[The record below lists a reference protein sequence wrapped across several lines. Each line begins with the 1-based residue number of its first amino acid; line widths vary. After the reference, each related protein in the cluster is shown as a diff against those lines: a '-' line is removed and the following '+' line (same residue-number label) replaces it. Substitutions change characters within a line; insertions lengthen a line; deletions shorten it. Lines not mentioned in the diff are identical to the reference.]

1 MNVLII
7 SVSHPLQLL
16 EVETDSELLRASKAR
31 LRAMLEERFAAGAVA
46 AIFEECSFTKESI
59 AAQLAAGRNP
69 NKVPWHNICM
79 TVEERKAAGIYDA
92 LNNRPG
98 HPDDNMEYTIE
109 ERIPADEIREDYF
122 AEHILAAEP
131 AQGDIL
137 VLVGDMHVEPVAR
150 RLRTKGHT
158 VEIRTELVPIKR
170 WTNRNTFELQGSNDD
185 QSS

>member
-16 EVETDSELLRASKAR
+16 EVGTDSELLRASKAR
-31 LRAMLEERFAAGAVA
+31 LRAMLEERFATGTVA
-46 AIFEECSFTKESI
+46 AIFEECSFTKVSI
-59 AAQLAAGRNP
+59 AAQLAAERYP
-69 NKVPWHNICM
+69 KVPWHNICM
-79 TVEERKAAGIYDA
+79 TVEERKAAGIYEA
-92 LNNRPG
+92 LHDRPG
-98 HPDDNMEYTIE
+98 HPDNNMEYTIE

-122 AEHILAAEP
+122 AEHILAAES

-150 RLRTKGHT
+150 RIRAKGQT
-158 VEIRTELVPIKR
+158 VEIRPELVPIKR
-170 WTNRNTFELQGSNDD
+170 WINRTTVELQGAVDD